1 MTSIEL
7 ASNGPAGR
15 RPALHGAR
23 ARLPQPST
31 TQARLTASASDARGG
46 AQADRLR
53 FRKGVFLPAPDDAY
67 ACLSAD
73 LMRAV
78 TRICPAWL
86 AAQRDDVVQVALLRV
101 MDVRRR
107 SDAELKPAYL
117 RRVAWSALVDEI
129 RARRRRREVSLD
141 DDPVPDARPA
151 RGPSPEE
158 QVATLEIGQ
167 AIGECVTRLAHDRRL
182 AVTLHLQ
189 GHSVPES
196 AALLAWSPKR
206 TENLV
211 YRGLADLRACLDA
224 KGLRP

>member
-1 MTSIEL
+1 MTPFGE
-7 ASNGPAGR
+7 G
-15 RPALHGAR
+15 R
-23 ARLPQPST
+23 ARICSRFPTGVPLHAPADEY
-31 TQARLTASASDARGG
+31 ARLA
-46 AQADRLR
+46 
-53 FRKGVFLPAPDDAY
+53 
-67 ACLSAD
+67 AD
-73 LMRAV
+73 LARAV

-86 AAQRDDVVQVALLRV
+86 LAQRDDVVQVALLRV
-101 MDVRRR
+101 VDVRRR

-129 RARRRRREVSLD
+129 RARRRRREVALD
-141 DDPVPDARPA
+141 DGPVPDARPA
-151 RGPSPEE
+151 RGPTPEE
-158 QVATLEIGQ
+158 HVATVEIGRGI
-167 AIGECVTRLAHDRRL
+167 ADCLARLAQDRRL

-196 AALLAWSPKR
+196 ATLLAWSAKR